1 MSTPGRKKIKRKEIA
16 TPENSNNKRART
28 IEEPEANQTPRET
41 LDVTEGN
48 NIKYNNLFLFKNI
61 V

>member
-41 LDVTEGN
+41 DVTEGN
-48 NIKYNNLFLFKNI
+48 NIKYNNFFFKNI

>member
-28 IEEPEANQTPRET
+28 IKEPEANQTPREM
-41 LDVTEGN
+41 DVTEGN
-48 NIKYNNLFLFKNI
+48 NIKYNNFFFKNI

>member
-28 IEEPEANQTPRET
+28 IEEPEANQTPREM
-41 LDVTEGN
+41 DVTEGN
-48 NIKYNNLFLFKNI
+48 NIKYNNFFFKNI

>member
-41 LDVTEGN
+41 DVTKGN
-48 NIKYNNLFLFKNI
+48 NIKYNNFFFKNI

>member
-28 IEEPEANQTPRET
+28 IEEPEANQTPREM
-41 LDVTEGN
+41 DVSEGN
-48 NIKYNNLFLFKNI
+48 NIKYNNFFFKNI